1 MSIELAELLKN
12 KLERINPDAAAQ
24 VEAELDSYLKSTD
37 MIQHHI
43 DNMLLVQK
51 VLKKYGVIAGICM
64 ETPIEIHGTQKQLMD
79 ICGELNG
86 HVSSMDLTDEEL
98 YIEVL

>member
-1 MSIELAELLKN
+1 MSNELTEMLKN

-24 VEAELDSYLKSTD
+24 VEVALDDYLKSTD
-37 MIQHHI
+37 MIQKHI

-64 ETPIEIHGTQKQLMD
+64 ETPIEIHGTPEQLMN

-86 HVSSMDLTDEEL
+86 HVSSMDLTDDL